1 MDHYI
6 NNYETRM
13 KMMKQ
18 GRNYLPQDFFID
30 RFISGLK
37 DNIKHTI
44 QCQKPD
50 TQLSANWY
58 AQLYEKTQLSIAH
71 RPTQFQQQN
80 PLPARHALACD
91 LGNREGQ
98 AREKEPRK
106 CWYCPEN
113 WDLVIGVNQ
122 CKELSIP
129 SRCRE
134 TQMMKILKNI
144 CL

>member
-6 NNYETRM
+6 NNYETWM

-58 AQLYEKTQLSIAH
+58 AQLYEKNPIVHCTLTYSV
-71 RPTQFQQQN
+71 PTT
-80 PLPARHALACD
+80 
-91 LGNREGQ
+91 
-98 AREKEPRK
+98 K
-106 CWYCPEN
+106 
-113 WDLVIGVNQ
+113 
-122 CKELSIP
+122 P
-129 SRCRE
+129 SSSKTRAS
-134 TQMMKILKNI
+134 L
-144 CL
+144 